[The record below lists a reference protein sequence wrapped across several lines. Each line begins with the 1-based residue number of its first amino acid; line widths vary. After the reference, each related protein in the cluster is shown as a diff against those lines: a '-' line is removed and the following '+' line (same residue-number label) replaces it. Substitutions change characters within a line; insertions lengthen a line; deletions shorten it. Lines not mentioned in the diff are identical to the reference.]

1 MKVFF
6 ELLEEL
12 EPMGVLALAKAL
24 SVNVVTDKTMADEVG
39 GNNSV
44 TDEVAELG
52 DEDLKCGELST
63 YRTSSDGEKTLRD
76 TRASA
81 IAENEPLE
89 VPPMQG
95 HTAASHDFIRLRDG
109 KDVIADIIARYC
121 ALSRSE
127 RRIIDRD
134 LKTIVKR
141 QRSRK

>member
-12 EPMGVLALAKAL
+12 EPMGILALAKAL
-24 SVNVVTDKTMADEVG
+24 SVNVVERCAADEVG

-44 TDEVAELG
+44 TDKVTELG

-95 HTAASHDFIRLRDG
+95 HSAASHDFIRLRDG
-109 KDVIADIIARYC
+109 KDVIADIITQYC
-121 ALSRSE
+121 ALSRIQ